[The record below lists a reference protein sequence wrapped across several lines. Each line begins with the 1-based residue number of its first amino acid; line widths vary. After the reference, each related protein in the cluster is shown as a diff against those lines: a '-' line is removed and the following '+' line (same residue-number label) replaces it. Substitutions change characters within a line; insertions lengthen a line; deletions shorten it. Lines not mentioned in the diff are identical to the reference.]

1 VAELAVDAATP
12 GEDVAVGQAEQRVA
26 PAARQHRDLAALQAA
41 HALGQRAV
49 RRVARAQL
57 PELRAQSRAREC
69 RRRRAARARA
79 ASFSLLR
86 GCSPR
91 PRPGPARRL
100 ALTCVKRWG
109 AQAPGAG
116 RPRAPGAGR
125 PRARGRAAGRRG
137 GGEAVAARTLF
148 QPQENVLPASS
159 AATVC
164 RQPPETSA
172 TRRPR
177 SASTAL
183 AASWSLRADRA
194 PADVR
199 VPIQLGARPSG
210 GGGRHGAR
218 LALQHRRPTAAVAR
232 PADACQNLALLTA
245 RGGPDTGRGE
255 PPAARACGWADTRA
269 GPTLHA
275 YLARGE
281 AQPAAAGALFASG
294 GPSAGAHWWS
304 PCPSCPYLDQPKL
317 YSTPSKST
325 ATVCRQ
331 PQATWRRMRPSRP
344 FTCVCAARPPRV
356 SALAAAAGP
365 ASGRRP
371 RGRADRRSG

>member
-1 VAELAVDAATP
+1 MAELAVDAATP
-12 GEDVAVGQAEQRVA
+12 GEDVAVGQAKQRVA

-91 PRPGPARRL
+91 PRLGPARRL

-116 RPRAPGAGR
+116 SRRREGWEAAGAGAGGWQ
-125 PRARGRAAGRRG
+125 ARGRAAGRRG

-172 TRRPR
+172 TRRLR

-183 AASWSLRADRA
+183 AASWSLRAERT

-199 VPIQLGARPSG
+199 VPIQLGA
-210 GGGRHGAR
+210 
-218 LALQHRRPTAAVAR
+218 
-232 PADACQNLALLTA
+232 
-245 RGGPDTGRGE
+245 
-255 PPAARACGWADTRA
+255 
-269 GPTLHA
+269 
-275 YLARGE
+275 
-281 AQPAAAGALFASG
+281 
-294 GPSAGAHWWS
+294 
-304 PCPSCPYLDQPKL
+304 
-317 YSTPSKST
+317 
-325 ATVCRQ
+325 
-331 PQATWRRMRPSRP
+331 
-344 FTCVCAARPPRV
+344 
-356 SALAAAAGP
+356 
-365 ASGRRP
+365 
-371 RGRADRRSG
+371 